1 MSQAVPTPQMPI
13 DTPFPY
19 DGPEALREPVEA
31 ALRRVI
37 DPELA
42 LTIVDVGLVY
52 GVTIGATLARVT
64 LTMTS
69 PACPVTDVILG
80 DVPDE
85 LARVLPEG
93 LSIDTLLVWE
103 PAWNSD
109 RLSPRARLFMGW

>member
-1 MSQAVPTPQMPI
+1 MPQAVPAPQMPI

-19 DGPEALREPVEA
+19 DGPDALREPVEA

-42 LTIVDVGLVY
+42 LTIVDVGLIY
-52 GVTIGATLARVT
+52 GVAIDAAQARVT
-64 LTMTS
+64 MTMTS
-69 PACPVTDVILG
+69 PACPVTDVILD
-80 DVPDE
+80 DVHDE
-85 LARVLPEG
+85 LARVLPDG
-93 LSIDTLLVWE
+93 MAIDTQLVWE